1 MDNKPP
7 KKVVTNDASIDN
19 AEAKLGVKFPQIL
32 REKLKEH
39 NGFTWGFFERFYP
52 VFDEEDKFHTFDD
65 VVRENENPNGWKR
78 ALPEGFVAIA
88 DDGGGYALVLS
99 TNKDGKV
106 YHYNNDTGD
115 VTLFAENDE
124 ELKKKL
130 DEQDMEMEKIKSED

>member
-1 MDNKPP
+1 M
-7 KKVVTNDASIDN
+7 
-19 AEAKLGVKFPQIL
+19 
-32 REKLKEH
+32 
-39 NGFTWGFFERFYP
+39 
-52 VFDEEDKFHTFDD
+52 
-65 VVRENENPNGWKR
+65 
-78 ALPEGFVAIA
+78 
-88 DDGGGYALVLS
+88 LS